1 MAHTNTPGLA
11 QQHNLPE
18 ESLYGM
24 LFHNS
29 LDGIMLT
36 SPDGRILDA
45 NPAACRILGR
55 TREQILEEGRAGLID
70 NTDPRLEGYVAERT
84 RAGKVHGELIAR
96 RTDGTLFPIEFSS
109 VVFPGPEGDERTC
122 LIIRDISA
130 RKTAEAERERLIQ
143 QLQDALGQVKT
154 LSGLLPICAS
164 CHKIRDG
171 QGSWHVLENYI
182 RKNTG
187 ADFTHGICP
196 DCRRKLYPE
205 TLSQ

>member
-1 MAHTNTPGLA
+1 
-11 QQHNLPE
+11 
-18 ESLYGM
+18 M
-24 LFHNS
+24 LFQNS

-36 SPDGRILDA
+36 APDGRILDA

-70 NTDPRLEGYVAERT
+70 NTDPRVESYVAERKRT
-84 RAGKVHGELIAR
+84 GKAHGELMAR
-96 RTDGTLFPIEFSS
+96 RIDGTLFPIEFSS
-109 VVFPGPEGDERTC
+109 VVFPGPEGDARTC
-122 LIIRDISA
+122 LIIRDISD
-130 RKTAEAERERLIQ
+130 RKTAEADRERLIQ
-143 QLQDALGQVKT
+143 QLKDAVGEVKT

-196 DCRRKLYPE
+196 DCRRKLYSE
-205 TLSQ
+205 TTSQ

>member
-1 MAHTNTPGLA
+1 
-11 QQHNLPE
+11 
-18 ESLYGM
+18 M

-36 SPDGRILDA
+36 APDGRILDA

-70 NTDPRLEGYVAERT
+70 NTDPRLEGYVAERKKT
-84 RAGKVHGELIAR
+84 GKAHGELIAR
-96 RTDGTLFPIEFSS
+96 RTNGTFFPIEFSS
-109 VVFPGPEGDERTC
+109 VVFSGPEGDARTC

-130 RKTAEAERERLIQ
+130 RKIAEKERERLIQ
-143 QLQDALGQVKT
+143 ELQQALARVKT

-171 QGSWHVLENYI
+171 QGNWHVLENYI
-182 RKNTG
+182 RQNTG

-205 TLSQ
+205 TTSQ

>member
-1 MAHTNTPGLA
+1 MAHSNPPGLA

-18 ESLYGM
+18 QSLYGL

-36 SPDGRILDA
+36 APDGRILDA

-55 TREQILEEGRAGLID
+55 TREQILEEGRAGVID
-70 NTDPRLEGYVAERT
+70 HTDPRVEAYVAER
-84 RAGKVHGELIAR
+84 RRSGKVHGELIAR
-96 RTDGTLFPIEFSS
+96 RTDGSLFPIEFSS
-109 VVFPGPEGDERTC
+109 VVFPGPEGDARTC

-130 RKTAEAERERLIQ
+130 RKTAEEERERLIQ
-143 QLQDALGQVKT
+143 QLRDALGQVKT

-171 QGSWHVLENYI
+171 HGSWHVLENYI

-196 DCRRKLYPE
+196 ECRRKLYPE
-205 TLSQ
+205 TISQ

>member
-1 MAHTNTPGLA
+1 MARSNTPGLA

-18 ESLYGM
+18 PSLYGL

-36 SPDGRILDA
+36 APDGRILDA
-45 NPAACRILGR
+45 NPAACKILGR
-55 TREQILEEGRAGLID
+55 SREQILVEGRAGLID
-70 NTDPRLEGYVAERT
+70 NTDPRLEAYVAERK
-84 RAGKVHGELIAR
+84 RSGKVHGELIAR
-96 RTDGTLFPIEFSS
+96 RTDGSLFPIEFSS
-109 VVFPGPEGDERTC
+109 VVFPGPEGDARTC

-130 RKTAEAERERLIQ
+130 RKTAEEERERLIQ
-143 QLQDALGQVKT
+143 QLRDALGQVKT

-196 DCRRKLYPE
+196 ECRRKLYPE
-205 TLSQ
+205 TISQ

>member
-1 MAHTNTPGLA
+1 MAHSNTPGLP
-11 QQHNLPE
+11 QQQNLPE
-18 ESLYGM
+18 ESLYRM

-36 SPDGRILDA
+36 APDGRILDA
-45 NPAACRILGR
+45 NAAACRILGR

-84 RAGKVHGELIAR
+84 RTGKVHGELIAR
-96 RTDGTLFPIEFSS
+96 RTDGTFFPIEFSS
-109 VVFPGPEGDERTC
+109 VVFPGPEGDARTC

-130 RKTAEAERERLIQ
+130 RKAAEAERERLIQ

-182 RKNTG
+182 RKNTR
-187 ADFTHGICP
+187 ADFTHSICP